1 MCVGWSMTIVATGN
15 GVVNGSRVHING
27 GNFVPFTTLLPV
39 VLNIGTTEPPAR
51 SFPASVHNP
60 PLSVYVR
67 TSMFNSI
74 KTKLLFLVVSL
85 LATSAAA
92 AQDERKGIYQDRMVN
107 APSFSE
113 QQKDYFNFAKHT
125 GREERAEALET
136 EPGTGKT
143 AQYDSTRHF
152 GKIETPESR
161 KIFPIR
167 ENTPQTNAKKPLSDQ
182 PVPHPFIQ
190 KLFTEY
196 SNPMLNH
203 FGPPRHPLPF
213 RVTPDHNPYPRDLN
227 PAAFADRPYMTG
239 APPSDLVDHAST
251 LAGAHR
257 TAEGLLSPSYQ
268 TAQAKLQAKLQ
279 TIAEGTGDAAAQC
292 FECALSTC
300 SDVLINV
307 ANESASQPPSQGGE
321 KTLPQVAWIVQK
333 LYKNVYL
340 PMALLFLLPGAL
352 LTQIKSFV
360 AIYYKSEQDEDLNN
374 PLTGILR
381 GAVAITLIPAVQ
393 LAVSY
398 SIDVGNSMTHEVEK
412 MLHAQEVIS
421 WGQKQT
427 TDSYNGNSAQR
438 AEKLQSQST
447 SEALRETLFNGLD
460 FLLDHAFVVLLAFQ
474 TVLVCYLFLLGPI
487 AAAFLAWPGNIGK
500 LFAPIFGNWMNAL
513 LLLTLWRFWWCAIVL
528 CMATRLSW
536 MSQSGQSGGEWEDLI
551 YTAFLVMLVYV
562 PFAPFDFRPGDMVDQ
577 LLQKARVK

>member
-1 MCVGWSMTIVATGN
+1 
-15 GVVNGSRVHING
+15 
-27 GNFVPFTTLLPV
+27 
-39 VLNIGTTEPPAR
+39 
-51 SFPASVHNP
+51 
-60 PLSVYVR
+60 
-67 TSMFNSI
+67 MFNSI
-74 KTKLLFLVVSL
+74 KTKLFVIVVSL
-85 LATSAAA
+85 IASSIAAA
-92 AQDERKGIYQDRMVN
+92 AQDHHTNSYQDRMVN

-113 QQKDYFNFAKHT
+113 QQKEFFNFAKHT

-143 AQYDSTRHF
+143 AQYESTRHF

-161 KIFPIR
+161 KLFPIR
-167 ENTPQTNAKKPLSDQ
+167 ENTPQTNAKKPLNNQ

-203 FGPPRHPLPF
+203 FGPPRYSVPF
-213 RVTPDHNPYPRDLN
+213 RVTPAHNPEPRDLN

-307 ANESASQPPSQGGE
+307 ANESASEPPSQDGA

-412 MLHAQEVIS
+412 MLHAQQQVIS

-427 TDSYNGNSAQR
+427 TDSYGGTPAQH
-438 AEKLQSQST
+438 AEALQSQST
-447 SEALRETLFNGLD
+447 SDALRDTLFNGLD
-460 FLLDHAFVVLLAFQ
+460 FLLDHAFVVLIAFQ

-528 CMATRLSW
+528 CMAVRLSW
-536 MSQSGQSGGEWEDLI
+536 MTQSGQSGGEWEDLI